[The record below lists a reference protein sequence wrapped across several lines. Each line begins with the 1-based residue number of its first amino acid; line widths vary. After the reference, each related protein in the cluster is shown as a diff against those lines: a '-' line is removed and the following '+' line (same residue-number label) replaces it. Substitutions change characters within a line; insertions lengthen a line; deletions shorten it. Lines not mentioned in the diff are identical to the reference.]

1 MPVRRAVG
9 DVRVDMPSSA
19 PVGPG
24 RLVAPSGAVHAAAE
38 QPPYLHHAGSPL
50 FLALTALGVVFGDI
64 GTSPLYAFQVALSG
78 LGHPAPTATEVTGI
92 VSLILWAL
100 MAMVSLK
107 YVVFVLRADNDG
119 EGGILALLALVASGK
134 VANGGRLP
142 ALVLLGVVGASLLY
156 GDGVIT
162 PAISVLSAMEG
173 LKLVAPGFEHF
184 IVPATL
190 AILIGLFVI
199 QRYGTERIGKLFG
212 PVMVVWFAVIA
223 VLGIS
228 NIWTAPAILLA
239 VNPVEAVRFLIAD
252 PRVAFVVIGAVFL
265 ATTGGEALYADMGHV
280 GATAIRRAWFGLV
293 LPALVLNY
301 FGQGALI
308 LTNPSAIDSPFY
320 KLAPGWAL
328 IPLVALA
335 TLATIIASQALI
347 SGVFSLTRQA
357 MQLGLCPRANII
369 STSGEEAG
377 QIYIPAAN
385 WLLMAG
391 TLCTVLLFRSS
402 ENLAAAYGIAVSGTM
417 LITTIL
423 LYRIAVARWHWP
435 PAVAIPIIAVFGL
448 IDTTFLVSNSIKIV
462 EGGWFPLVVGAAIAV
477 LMLSWRKGSSE
488 VKRQLQA
495 MSMPLDKFLPYADK
509 AVIGRAPGLGVW
521 LTKVEHGASP
531 MLLRHIEHNR
541 VLHEKVALLTFVS
554 DRRPRV
560 PFAERHS
567 VYRLG
572 HGFYRIQV
580 KLGFMQTPDIPLTLL
595 NCNRLGFDADLEHR
609 NYYVAHETIV
619 RRETDSSMGPISF
632 SIFSFLNRISSRAP
646 DFFKIPQ
653 DAIIEVGFRVE
664 I

>member
-1 MPVRRAVG
+1 MLIETRERRAPLSEIG
-9 DVRVDMPSSA
+9 MDVPATIANSA
-19 PVGPG
+19 PPH
-24 RLVAPSGAVHAAAE
+24 LASD
-38 QPPYLHHAGSPL
+38 QPAFVHHAGSPW

-78 LGHPAPTATEVTGI
+78 LGHAPTATDVTGI

-107 YVVFVLRADNDG
+107 YVTFVLRADNDG
-119 EGGILALLALVASGK
+119 EGGILALLSLVAAGK
-134 VANGGRLP
+134 VANGARLP
-142 ALVLLGVVGASLLY
+142 ILVLIGVIGASLLY

-173 LKLVAPGFEHF
+173 LKLLAPGFEHF

-190 AILIGLFVI
+190 VILIGLFSI

-212 PVMVVWFAVIA
+212 PVMVVWFAVLA
-223 VLGIS
+223 VLGAV
-228 NIWTAPAILLA
+228 NIMMAPAILHA
-239 VNPVEAVRFLIAD
+239 VNPIEAARFLAAD
-252 PRVAFVVIGAVFL
+252 PKISIAVIGAVFL
-265 ATTGGEALYADMGHV
+265 ALTGGEALYADMGHV
-280 GATAIRRAWFGLV
+280 GATAIRRAWFALV
-293 LPALVLNY
+293 LPALLLNY

-308 LTNPSAIDSPFY
+308 LSDPSAADNPFY
-320 KLAPGWAL
+320 RLAPGWAL
-328 IPLVALA
+328 MPMVALA
-335 TLATIIASQALI
+335 TCATIIASQALI

-357 MQLGLCPRANII
+357 MQMGLCPRANII
-369 STSGEEAG
+369 STSGDEAG
-377 QIYIPAAN
+377 QIYVPAAN
-385 WLLMAG
+385 WLLMTG
-391 TLCTVLLFRSS
+391 TLLTVLLFRSS
-402 ENLAAAYGIAVSGTM
+402 ESLASAYGIAVSGTM

-423 LYRIAVARWHWP
+423 LYRVAVSRWRWP
-435 PAVAIPIIAVFGL
+435 PAVAIPVIAVFGA
-448 IDTTFLVSNSIKIV
+448 IDATFLVSNSIKIF
-462 EGGWFPLVVGAAIAV
+462 EGGWLPLIVGGGIAT

-488 VKRQLQA
+488 VKRRLQA
-495 MSMPLDKFLPYADK
+495 MSMPLERFLPFADE

-541 VLHEKVALLTFVS
+541 VLHEKVVLLTFVA

-560 PFAERHS
+560 PFGERHS
-567 VYRLG
+567 VHRLG

-580 KLGFMQTPDIPLTLL
+580 RLGFMQTPDIPLSLL

-609 NYYVAHETIV
+609 NYYIGHETIV
-619 RRETDSSMGPISF
+619 RRDAASAMGPVSF
-632 SIFSFLNRISSRAP
+632 PIFSFLNRICSRAP